1 MLILKETHSNERE
14 KKKKIK
20 KGENTVNGI
29 PRTTKLIESIRLSF
43 PRDFSNCDKRTL
55 SSLVFDP

>member
-1 MLILKETHSNERE
+1 MRERE
-14 KKKKIK
+14 KK